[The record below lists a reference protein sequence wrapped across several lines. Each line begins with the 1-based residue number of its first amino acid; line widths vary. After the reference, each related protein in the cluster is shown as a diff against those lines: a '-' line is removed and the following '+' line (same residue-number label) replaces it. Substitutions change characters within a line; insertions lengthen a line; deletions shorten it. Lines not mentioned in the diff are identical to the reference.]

1 MYNRIAYV
9 KTGWSDTYQGGA
21 VFGRHDYITEYE
33 DAHER
38 FNFLPGPDGRYYGYI
53 PPIGKKYRPP
63 QPEKSDGWLIIF
75 VAAERGQGPLTVVG
89 WYDHAQLE
97 DEYQDRPEY
106 GANVEFETDVE
117 DVKFMYCIVSDS
129 ATLIPTADRTIT
141 ISGKHFRRSP
151 IVYVRGTESKDT
163 WRTELAKFA
172 VKMVKTSERVFQK
185 AGMPSV
191 NFPDAKHRKKVEK
204 AAINAVRT
212 LLGRKGYNIRDRQ
225 KDYCGYDLL
234 ATRKRQPKEL
244 HIEVKGTST
253 SEMQFFM
260 TENERNYM
268 NNPKWRL
275 AIVTSALTRPNVNM
289 LNANQTQRAFNFS
302 PIAWSAR
309 KK

>member
-38 FNFLPGPDGRYYGYI
+38 FNFLPAPDGRFYGYI
-53 PPIGKKYRPP
+53 PPIGNKYRPP
-63 QPEKSDGWLIIF
+63 QPENSDGWLIIF
-75 VAAERGQGPLTVVG
+75 VAAERGIGPLTVVG
-89 WYDHAQLE
+89 WYEKAQFV

-106 GANVEFETDVE
+106 GTSVDFETDVE
-117 DVKFMYCIVSDS
+117 DEKFVYCIVSES

-151 IVYVRGTESKDT
+151 IVYVRGTGSKDT

-172 VKMVKTSERVFQK
+172 VKMVKTPGRVIQK
-185 AGMPSV
+185 AGMPSIS
-191 NFPDAKHRKKVEK
+191 FPDAKHRKKVEK
-204 AAINAVRT
+204 KAIDAVQAR
-212 LLGRKGYNIRDRQ
+212 LKVEGYKIQDRQ

-234 ATRKRQPKEL
+234 ATRNRQPKEL
-244 HIEVKGTST
+244 HVEVKGTSS
-253 SEMQFFM
+253 SELQFFM

-268 NNPKWRL
+268 KNPKWRL
-275 AIVTSALTRPNVNM
+275 ALVTNALSRPKITIMNSNE
-289 LNANQTQRAFNFS
+289 TQRSFHFS
-302 PIAWSAR
+302 PIAWSFKR
-309 KK
+309 K